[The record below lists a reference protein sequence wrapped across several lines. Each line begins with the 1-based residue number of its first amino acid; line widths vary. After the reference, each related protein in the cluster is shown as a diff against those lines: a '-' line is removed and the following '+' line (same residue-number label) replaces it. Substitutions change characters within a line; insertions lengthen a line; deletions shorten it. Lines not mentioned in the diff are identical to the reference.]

1 VDASPALPLAHA
13 LQTSVWAYP
22 ILEVVH
28 IASIALLFGSVAL
41 VELRVLGLGRT
52 LPLVGM
58 ARFGLPV
65 TLAGFAGAAAS
76 GSLMFIARAP
86 EFLAN
91 RAFLLTM
98 VLLLTAGANAAL
110 FHARGSLVR
119 ADRFARVQAGISL
132 ALWLSILACGR
143 LIAYV

>member
-1 VDASPALPLAHA
+1 VDASPPLPLAHA

-22 ILEVVH
+22 ILEVAH
-28 IASIALLFGSVAL
+28 IGSIAVLFGSLVL
-41 VELRVLGLGRT
+41 VELRVLGFGSVLSAVS
-52 LPLVGM
+52 L

-76 GSLMFIARAP
+76 GSLMFVAHAP

-91 RAFLLTM
+91 RAFLLKM
-98 VLLLTAGANAAL
+98 VLLLAAGANAAL
-110 FHARGSLVR
+110 FHTRGSLVR
-119 ADRFARVQAGISL
+119 ADRFARVQAGVSL